1 MLVQDGWRMATYSDS
16 RQGMCASAPCSKE
29 DVGGKVYGVKTK
41 KGEALGDSRGVGSF
55 REMLDQGYAGL
66 KVYTSL
72 QI

>member
-1 MLVQDGWRMATYSDS
+1 MATHSDS
-16 RQGMCASAPCSKE
+16 RRGMCASAPCLEE

-41 KGEALGDSRGVGSF
+41 KGKALGDLRGVGSF